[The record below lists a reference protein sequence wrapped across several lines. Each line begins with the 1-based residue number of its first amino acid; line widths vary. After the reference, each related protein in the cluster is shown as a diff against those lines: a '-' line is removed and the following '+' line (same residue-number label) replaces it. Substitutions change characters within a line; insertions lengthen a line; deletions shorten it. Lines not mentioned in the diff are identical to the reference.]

1 VDFGSGLGGSV
12 VGSLYGGG
20 GTNGNSRAGGAA
32 APAGTS
38 GPTGSPSLVAAAW
51 GVQNSGQSR
60 APLIA
65 TLVGVGAWVGLVVMW
80 WCLPR

>member
-1 VDFGSGLGGSV
+1 MDFGSGLGGSV
-12 VGSLYGGG
+12 VGNLYGA
-20 GTNGNSRAGGAA
+20 NGSAKGQAGGAA

-51 GVQNSGQSR
+51 GVQNTGQSR

-65 TLVGVGAWVGLVVMW
+65 TLVGAGAWVGLIVMW